1 MPRAA
6 PEMDLKLQNGRG
18 GMGTPSFLEHSR
30 GFVESTHKQTQRA
43 GEVEDSD

>member
-18 GMGTPSFLEHSR
+18 GMGTPGLLEHSR
-30 GFVESTHKQTQRA
+30 GFAESTQKQSQRA
-43 GEVEDSD
+43 GEVEDGD